1 MAILAAHTAE
11 NELRTFSIVF
21 LKGKSKKITNA
32 SIVCRGVWN
41 FAPGVFALTHQR
53 PQATLSQLFRKI
65 LANLSKQLG

>member
-41 FAPGVFALTHQR
+41 FAPGVFALTPHPNTPKR
-53 PQATLSQLFRKI
+53 TLTHPN
-65 LANLSKQLG
+65 AP